1 MRQAKPTLPKLTP
14 VSHETVQEQVYREL
28 RDALMRG
35 RFVPGAAV
43 TLRALADALGTSPMP
58 IRAAIRQLVA
68 EQALIARPNRTVIV
82 PLITVERFD
91 EIRHIRVAL
100 EGMLAGKAAE
110 RIGGFEIGRLAKI
123 YDEINAAVTED
134 NVRGYLAGNQEFH
147 FAIYR
152 AANLPSALR
161 MVENL
166 WLQVGPLLNFLLGS
180 GNRRPNAYFNRRD
193 RAFQKYH
200 RTTLEALRR
209 GDAAA
214 ARQGIADDINEA
226 ADFLLKT
233 AHFVTPLELQRVA
246 AGQAK

>member
-1 MRQAKPTLPKLTP
+1 MTP
-14 VSHETVQEQVYREL
+14 VSRETVQEQVYHEI

-68 EQALIARPNRTVIV
+68 EQALVARPNRTVIV
-82 PLITVERFD
+82 PLITAERFD

-100 EGMLAGKAAE
+100 EGMLAGVAAV
-110 RIGGFEIGRLAKI
+110 RIARHEVGRLARI
-123 YDEINAAVTED
+123 YDEINAAITEE
-134 NVRGYLAGNQEFH
+134 NVRGYLVGNQEFH

-152 AANLPSALR
+152 AACLPSALR

-180 GNRRPNAYFNRRD
+180 GNKQPSPYLNRRD
-193 RAFQKYH
+193 KAFQKYH
-200 RTTLEALRR
+200 RFTLEALRR
-209 GDAAA
+209 RDAAA
-214 ARQGIADDINEA
+214 ARQGITDDINEA

-233 AHFVTPLELQRVA
+233 AHFAEPSELRRA
-246 AGQAK
+246 RQAK

>member
-14 VSHETVQEQVYREL
+14 VSRETIQEQVYREL

-82 PLITVERFD
+82 PLITAERFD

-100 EGMLAGKAAE
+100 EGMLAGVAAD
-110 RIGGFEIGRLAKI
+110 RIGRVDIDRLAKI
-123 YDEINAAVTED
+123 YEEINAAVMED

-152 AANLPSALR
+152 AACLPSALR
-161 MVENL
+161 MVENI

-180 GNRRPNAYFNRRD
+180 GNKHPNAYLNRRD
-193 RAFQKYH
+193 KAFQKYH
-200 RTTLEALRR
+200 RCTLEALRR
-209 GDAAA
+209 RDAAA

-233 AHFVTPLELQRVA
+233 AQFAKPPELQG
-246 AGQAK
+246 AGQAR

>member
-1 MRQAKPTLPKLTP
+1 MRAKSTLPRLTL
-14 VSHETVQEQVYREL
+14 VSRETIEEQVYREI

-35 RFVPGAAV
+35 RFVPGATV
-43 TLRALADALGTSPMP
+43 TLRALADAFGTSPMP

-68 EQALIARPNRTVIV
+68 EQALVARPNRTVIV
-82 PLITVERFD
+82 PLITPERFD

-100 EGMLAGKAAE
+100 EGMLAAKAAE
-110 RIGGFEIGRLAKI
+110 RIDDSEIRRVAKI
-123 YDEINAAVTED
+123 YDDINAAVAED
-134 NVRGYLAGNQEFH
+134 SIRGYLVGNQEFH

-166 WLQVGPLLNFLLGS
+166 WLQVGPLLNFLLRA
-180 GNRRPNAYFNRRD
+180 GNEPSSAYFNHSG

-200 RTTLEALRR
+200 RSTLEALRR
-209 GDAAA
+209 RDATA
-214 ARQGIADDINEA
+214 ARQGIADDINVA

-233 AHFVTPLELQRVA
+233 AHFVRPLDPQGTTA
-246 AGQAK
+246 AHIR

>member
-1 MRQAKPTLPKLTP
+1 MRQAKSTLPKLTP
-14 VSHETVQEQVYREL
+14 VSRETVQERVYREL

-68 EQALIARPNRTVIV
+68 EQALVARPNRTVIV
-82 PLITVERFD
+82 PLITAERFD
-91 EIRHIRVAL
+91 EIRHIRIAL

-110 RIGGFEIGRLAKI
+110 RINGFEIGRLAKI

-134 NVRGYLAGNQEFH
+134 NVRGYLVGNQEFH

-152 AANLPSALR
+152 AACLPSALR

-180 GNRRPNAYFNRRD
+180 GNKPPSAYFNRRD
-193 RAFQKYH
+193 RAFQRYH
-200 RTTLEALRR
+200 RSTLEALRR
-209 GDAAA
+209 RDAMA

-233 AHFVTPLELQRVA
+233 AQFAKPPELRR
-246 AGQAK
+246 AGQVR